1 MKLKVKLLLIMINIL
16 LQGFDKLTSETF
28 AAKLLQATLAS
39 KPDIPDITDFVKKT
53 DFDNK
58 LISFSNRT
66 TSNKTKDI
74 AFKTKLYYL
83 EKNLK

>member
-16 LQGFDKLTSETF
+16 LQGFYKLTSETF

-39 KPDIPDITDFVKKT
+39 KPDIPHITDFVKKT

-58 LISFSNRT
+58 LISFNNRT
-66 TSNKTKDI
+66 ISNKTRDI